1 MKKIFIVAEI
11 GCNHNGSKELARQM
25 VLKAK
30 ECGVTSDIRPGRDAE
45 KWVNVI
51 ARKI

>member
-1 MKKIFIVAEI
+1 MFIVAEI

-30 ECGVTSDIRPGRDAE
+30 ECGVDAVKFQTFDAE
-45 KWVNVI
+45 P
-51 ARKI
+51 